1 MTKREAWIL
10 RGFLALG
17 AALTAL
23 TLKKLRKSSTKSPFR
38 MV

>member
-23 TLKKLRKSSTKSPFR
+23 TLIFPQ
-38 MV
+38 V